1 MKRII
6 LLVFIHL
13 ITKQIQSQNYLN
25 ETARWVQTYSWS
37 GFTANTQ
44 CTTTYYFLGDSVL
57 NDTTY
62 LKLFQESLCYYTHTE
77 YDSLWQPYQLIDTS
91 FTTSFHSLIREAEK
105 KIYRRN
111 ASYNEYQLY
120 NFALPD
126 TSRIDS
132 VVNGSTCS
140 LNSVYILDHD
150 TVCIGSIGR
159 KRWRV
164 SQSSYPLA
172 MYIIEGVGPSSGF
185 LAPVCRNGCP
195 ECGYSLQS
203 FTLNGDTLYQ
213 GICEISAGIKPI
225 DQHVKFGQDQNSLW
239 FDMDDDSCIELYDL
253 LGKRK
258 ISQVVKKASRTSIS
272 MVGLDTGI
280 YLYRIVSGTQIM
292 SGKILFMQ

>member
-1 MKRII
+1 M
-6 LLVFIHL
+6 
-13 ITKQIQSQNYLN
+13 
-25 ETARWVQTYSWS
+25 
-37 GFTANTQ
+37 
-44 CTTTYYFLGDSVL
+44 
-57 NDTTY
+57 
-62 LKLFQESLCYYTHTE
+62 KLFQESLCYYTHTE

-164 SQSSYPLA
+164 SQSTYPLA

-203 FTLNGDTLYQ
+203 FTLNGDTLYH
-213 GICEISAGIKPI
+213 GICEILAGIKPI
-225 DQHVKFGQDQNSLW
+225 DQHVKFGQNQNSLW

-272 MVGLDTGI
+272 MMGLENGI

-292 SGKILFMQ
+292 SGKILYLQ

>member
-6 LLVFIHL
+6 LLAIIHL

-44 CTTTYYFLGDSVL
+44 CQYVYYFSGDSVL

-62 LKLFQESLCYYTHTE
+62 MKLFQESLCYYTHTE

-120 NFALPD
+120 NFAVPD

-225 DQHVKFGQDQNSLW
+225 DQHVKFGQNQNSLW

-292 SGKILFMQ
+292 SGKILYMQ

>member
-132 VVNGSTCS
+132 VVNASTCS

-172 MYIIEGVGPSSGF
+172 MFVIEGVGPSSGF

-213 GICEISAGIKPI
+213 GICEISAGIKTI

-272 MVGLDTGI
+272 MLGLDSGI
-280 YLYRIVSGTQIM
+280 YLYRIVSGTQIT
-292 SGKILFMQ
+292 SGKILNMQ

>member
-6 LLVFIHL
+6 LLAIIHL

-44 CTTTYYFLGDSVL
+44 CTTTYYFSGDSVL

-62 LKLFQESLCYYTHTE
+62 MKLFQESLCYYTHTE

-91 FTTSFHSLIREAEK
+91 FTTSFHSLIREVEK

-203 FTLNGDTLYQ
+203 FTLNGDTLYH

-225 DQHVKFGQDQNSLW
+225 DQRVKFGQNQNSLW

-272 MVGLDTGI
+272 MMGLDNGI

-292 SGKILFMQ
+292 SGKILYMQ

>member
-44 CTTTYYFLGDSVL
+44 CQYVYYFSGDSVL

-62 LKLFQESLCYYTHTE
+62 MKLFQESLCYYTHTE

-91 FTTSFHSLIREAEK
+91 FTTSFHSLIREAGK

-111 ASYNEYQLY
+111 ASFNEYQLY
-120 NFALPD
+120 NFSLPD
-126 TSRIDS
+126 SSNINS
-132 VVNGSTCS
+132 VVNGSVCS
-140 LNSVYILDHD
+140 SDPVYILDHD

-203 FTLNGDTLYQ
+203 FTLNGDTLYH
-213 GICEISAGIKPI
+213 GICEILAGIKPI
-225 DQHVKFGQDQNSLW
+225 DQHVKFGQNQNSLW

-272 MVGLDTGI
+272 MMGLDNGI

-292 SGKILFMQ
+292 SGKILYMQ

>member
-6 LLVFIHL
+6 LLAIIHL

-225 DQHVKFGQDQNSLW
+225 DQHIKLGQDQNSLW

>member
-1 MKRII
+1 MKRFIFLVII
-6 LLVFIHL
+6 LL
-13 ITKQIQSQNYLN
+13 TAKQIQSQNYLN

-44 CTTTYYFLGDSVL
+44 CTTTYYFSGDSVL

-62 LKLFQESLCYYTHTE
+62 MKLFQESLCYYTHTE

-225 DQHVKFGQDQNSLW
+225 NQDIKFGQDQNSLW
-239 FDMDDDSCIELYDL
+239 FDMEDDSCIELYDL

-258 ISQVVKKASRTSIS
+258 ISHIVKKASRTSIS
-272 MVGLDTGI
+272 MEGHETGI
-280 YLYRIVSGTQIM
+280 YLYRIVSGTQIL
-292 SGKILFMQ
+292 SGKILYMQ